1 MKLQIEEAELRN
13 LALKASRYDII
24 IDALI
29 REKFDKIDI
38 YSDVTMTDDYMQYI
52 CSQQPSDIKPVKEDR
67 IKADRDWMDKH
78 PDFGII

>member
-1 MKLQIEEAELRN
+1 MKLQIEETELRN

-38 YSDVTMTDDYMQYI
+38 YSDVTITDDYMQYI
-52 CSQQPSDIKPVKEDR
+52 MSKQPYDMKPATEDKTKIEIKNE
-67 IKADRDWMDKH
+67 
-78 PDFGII
+78 